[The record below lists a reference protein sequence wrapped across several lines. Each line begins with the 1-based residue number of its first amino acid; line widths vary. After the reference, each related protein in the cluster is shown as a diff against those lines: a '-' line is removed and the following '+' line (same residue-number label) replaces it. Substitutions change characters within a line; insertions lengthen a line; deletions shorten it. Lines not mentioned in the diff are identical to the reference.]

1 MHGARPAEMVQLLLD
16 LNADPDFGDDIGRW
30 PLHWYAIRDRMDDI
44 AAMRVI
50 LQHGAE
56 VNQSG
61 PFEKPFHEATQ
72 RGFDTVEL
80 LVEHDSD
87 VEERNSKPHLNIE
100 RWSRRRF

>member
-1 MHGARPAEMVQLLLD
+1 
-16 LNADPDFGDDIGRW
+16 
-30 PLHWYAIRDRMDDI
+30 MDDI

-61 PFEKPFHEATQ
+61 PLEKPFHEATQ
-72 RGFDTVEL
+72 RGLDTVEL

-87 VEERNSKPHLNIE
+87 VEERNSLLVAENMVSCMQTP
-100 RWSRRRF
+100 RPS